1 MAEEQELRLADQIL
15 ERHQTDRRGPAV
27 VELSRLSPI
36 MK

>member
-1 MAEEQELRLADQIL
+1 MISARPTILSIGTYPTWLSTRLS
-15 ERHQTDRRGPAV
+15 